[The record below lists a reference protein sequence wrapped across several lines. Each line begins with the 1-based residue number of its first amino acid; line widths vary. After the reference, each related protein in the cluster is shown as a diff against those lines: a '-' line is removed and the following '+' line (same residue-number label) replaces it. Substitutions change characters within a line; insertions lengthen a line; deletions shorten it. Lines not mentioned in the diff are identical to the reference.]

1 MLAQALDGVTSQ
13 VLNGKYS
20 FEVVVVDND
29 SNRSAQSVIKHFQ
42 ENNMLKIVYDC
53 EPEQNI
59 ALARNKAI
67 KIANGNIIA
76 FIDDDE
82 YPEKDWLCTIYTC
95 LLKYEADAVLGPV
108 LPAFQPGAPEWLKKS
123 KLCKRNRNPTGNP
136 ISKRDMR
143 TGNIL
148 LKRHIFEEDKN
159 WFDQDRGRTGGE
171 DGEFIGRQ
179 IRKGRKFVW
188 CDEAIVFETIPP
200 GRLSL
205 SYYIKKE
212 FRIGTVFG
220 KKLRGK
226 QSYVTAIKMT
236 ILLIGYAVVFPIF
249 LIRKKHIWS
258 SIVCKI
264 AYNIGGVLSFIG
276 VAKPLPR

>member
-1 MLAQALDGVTSQ
+1 MLTRALEGVTSQ
-13 VLNGKYS
+13 VLNGKFS
-20 FEVVVVDND
+20 FGVVVVDND
-29 SNRSAQSVIKHFQ
+29 STRSAQSVTKHFQ
-42 ENNMLKIVYDC
+42 EIKKLKIVYDC
-53 EPEQNI
+53 EPEKNI

-67 KIANGNIIA
+67 KIADGNIVA

-82 YPEKDWLCTIYTC
+82 YPEKDWLSTMYTC

-123 KLCKRNRNPTGNP
+123 KFCNRKRNPTGNP

-148 LKRHIFEEDKN
+148 LKRHIFGEDKK
-159 WFDQDRGRTGGE
+159 WFDLDRGRTGGE

-200 GRLSL
+200 GRWSL
-205 SYYIKKE
+205 SYYIKRE
-212 FRIGTVFG
+212 FRIGTIFG
-220 KKLRGK
+220 KKLRDT
-226 QSYVTAIKMT
+226 QSYVIAIKM
-236 ILLIGYAVVFPIF
+236 IVFVIGYAVVFPIF

-258 SIVCKI
+258 SIACKI